1 MSQFTDGKRERRK
14 MSVLFYSRLKVS
26 DFYFYLYF
34 GNIFRLLRR
43 EYALVLLALVVERKN
58 TFAEKNQ
65 KLKGS
70 PSVQMFSQRVM
81 RT

>member
-1 MSQFTDGKRERRK
+1 

-26 DFYFYLYF
+26 DFYFDFDLYF
-34 GNIFRLLRR
+34 GNIFRVLRR

-70 PSVQMFSQRVM
+70 PSVQMFSQRVV